1 MPNFLTSISNRIKK
15 RKFSRFIKKLN
26 QRLNVKNKSDEEI
39 LKLVEENESYL
50 KEGSSERKQTMPA
63 ILNSDRSNLVK
74 GVLTKIE
81 PTKSELESIQ
91 DHIYKKVDAGD
102 LFFINLLANR
112 KLGALAQRILNRKDD
127 HGYTP
132 LNNAII
138 NKPIEVVQALID
150 AGADINLANNR
161 KETPLHIA
169 VKNKRFDVLK
179 TLVKCNPLIGKQDC
193 CGRTPLFL
201 AVKSECFDAVDIL
214 INESEGVC
222 LDSETNNGRTPLFIA
237 AAENYP
243 GIVKE
248 LIEAGA
254 DIDHQANNGAT
265 PLCVAAQE
273 GHNEIVEFLVKKR
286 ANKSL
291 AWGERIYLKPIHMA
305 AQNGHLD
312 VIKTLLANSDDKDG
326 SASDGQTP
334 LYIAAKYGEL
344 EVVEHLIHIKANIE
358 IAARE
363 DDDILTPLLIAAKE
377 GHAKVVKALV
387 MAGAEQSPLY
397 ENQVR
402 PLDIAV
408 AFERLNVVKTLI
420 ELDAHKNKPAGDL
433 SGLLSLA
440 AQKGNVKIFRAL
452 YDAFIKIDETKINLS
467 EYLLIAVQN
476 NHLPLVKDLLTT
488 DANKNYTTP
497 LGQSLLYIAAL
508 KGHLDVVKAL
518 LDAGAIKDLAAND
531 GATPLYIAA
540 CNGKLDVVNALIQKS
555 ANLNQ
560 PTNDGVSPLYIAVQN
575 GHLNVVD
582 ALIEASADINL
593 ATTENNRTPLWVAAH
608 KGDLNVVLRLLKA
621 GADANKASLNGK
633 SPQYIAAEKG
643 HLEVVQALLAAKAQ
657 LNSVTD
663 STKSALHIAAEKGH
677 VDVVKSL
684 LSFDADPTL
693 SDAKGATPLLSAAM
707 YDRRC
712 RGGGIEIVKALVK
725 HPNVTLEMLA
735 DYATNRS
742 VSESI
747 QTLFD
752 KEIKSKLHMLA
763 SYEPYRTYLKN
774 WPKCRKSHDY
784 IIHSPV
790 RGMQN
795 RLYEH
800 DNYLPIMRYHQ
811 QVFKER
817 FDPLGDYDDDD
828 FCVFRK
834 DFQPR
839 VDESAKRT
847 ITKNIKEIDFFFG
860 EPSGVFIDKLAD
872 EYFGQLSDEF
882 SKYKAQKL
890 WIAEY
895 APLNEAILKKYQSLT
910 AATATQKVTG
920 PEDRQTQTTAS
931 GFFFYQHLEKLE
943 PQALVIGPFRNTE

>member
-1 MPNFLTSISNRIKK
+1 M
-15 RKFSRFIKKLN
+15 
-26 QRLNVKNKSDEEI
+26 LNVKNKSDEEI
-39 LKLVEENESYL
+39 LKLVEKNESYL
-50 KEGSSERKQTMPA
+50 KESSFERKQTMPA

-102 LFFINLLANR
+102 LFYINLLANR

-150 AGADINLANNR
+150 AGAKINLANKR

-169 VKNKRFDVLK
+169 VIHKRLDVLK
-179 TLVKCNPLIGKQDC
+179 TLLKLNPLIGEQDC
-193 CGRTPLFL
+193 GGRTPLFL
-201 AVKSECFDAVDIL
+201 AVKNKRFDAVDIL
-214 INESEGVC
+214 IKESKGVC
-222 LDSETNNGRTPLFIA
+222 LDSEANNWRTPLFIA

-248 LIEAGA
+248 LINAGA
-254 DIDHQANNGAT
+254 NINHKAHNGAT
-265 PLCVAAQE
+265 PLCVASLK
-273 GHNEIVEFLVKKR
+273 GHNEIVALLVTNQ
-286 ANKSL
+286 ADKSL

-312 VIKTLLANSDDKDG
+312 VIKTLLANGDDINSRAFG
-326 SASDGQTP
+326 GQTP
-334 LYIAAKYGEL
+334 LYIAAKYGRL
-344 EVVEHLIHIKANIE
+344 EVVNHLIHIKANIE
-358 IAARE
+358 TAARK

-387 MAGAEQSPLY
+387 DAGAEQSPLY

-402 PLDIAV
+402 PLAIAV

-420 ELDAHKNKPAGDL
+420 ELDAHKNKPAGDV

-440 AQKGNVKIFRAL
+440 AQKGNVKIFSAL
-452 YDAFIKIDETKINLS
+452 YDAFTKIDETKINLS
-467 EYLLIAVQN
+467 AYLLIAVQN
-476 NHLPLVKDLLTT
+476 NHLPLVNDLLTT

-508 KGHLDVVKAL
+508 KGHFDVVKAL
-518 LDAGAIKDLAAND
+518 LDAGANKELAAND

-540 CNGKLDVVNALIQKS
+540 CNGQLDVVNALIQKS

-575 GHLNVVD
+575 GHLNVVE
-582 ALIEASADINL
+582 ALINAGANINQ
-593 ATTENNRTPLWVAAH
+593 AITNSNTTPLWAAAH
-608 KGDLNVVLRLLKA
+608 KGDLNMVLRLLEE
-621 GADANKASLNGK
+621 GSDANEASHNGK
-633 SPQYIAAEKG
+633 SPLYIAAEKG
-643 HLEVVQALLAAKAQ
+643 HLEVVQALLAAKVE
-657 LNSVTD
+657 LNRVTD
-663 STKSALHIAAEKGH
+663 SDKTALHIAVEEGH

-684 LSFDADPTL
+684 LSFGADPTF
-693 SDAKGATPLLSAAM
+693 SVAKGTTPLLSAAM
-707 YDRRC
+707 YGRRY
-712 RGGGIEIVKALVK
+712 RGRGIEIVKALVK

-735 DYATNRS
+735 DYATNPS

-763 SYEPYRTYLKN
+763 PYQPYRTVLEN

-790 RGMQN
+790 RGIEN
-795 RLYEH
+795 SLFEY
-800 DNYLPIMRYHQ
+800 DNYLSIMRYHQ

-817 FDPLGDYDDDD
+817 FDPFEDYDDDD
-828 FCVFRK
+828 FTVWRK
-834 DFQPR
+834 DFEPR

-847 ITKNIKEIDFFFG
+847 ITKNIKKLDIFFDQFANDI
-860 EPSGVFIDKLAD
+860 FIQ
-872 EYFGQLSDEF
+872 YSDVF

-895 APLNEAILKKYQSLT
+895 APLKEEILKKHQSLT
-910 AATATQKVTG
+910 AAIATQKVTG
-920 PEDRQTQTTAS
+920 PDDRQTHTTAS

-943 PQALVIGPFRNTE
+943 PQALVIGPFRNTELN